1 MSTTLSGLSGM
12 TKIKY
17 NFTLLCKIILDFN
30 LRGKIML
37 KRTISDTIS
46 KISSAWPVL
55 LLTGPRQVGKS
66 SVLNMLK
73 KKTRKYVSLD
83 DISVRDLALGD
94 PRAFLQKYEPPVIID
109 EVQYAPNLFTYIKI
123 WVDERR
129 YEYKSGGKKSV
140 NPAGAFWLTGSQK
153 FALMKG
159 VQESLAGRIA
169 IIDLLGFSYKE
180 ITGKPKESKPFW
192 PDEVDVQKETKTRK
206 VMEVYR
212 DIWRGSFPEFV
223 VNPAMGRDRFFSSYM
238 QTYIERD
245 VKDYQGA
252 ANDLKFYKFVR
263 AVAVRTGNL
272 INYEDL
278 ARDCDIDRRTAQKWL
293 DTLQA
298 SGLVY
303 LLPPYS
309 SNLTNRIIKT
319 PKIYFLDT
327 GLACFLA
334 NINTPEA
341 LEASYLSGAMLETYV
356 LCEILKGFWH
366 NGEDARKLY
375 FYRDCNKKEV
385 DFVLEKNM
393 TLHPVEVK
401 KTTSPN
407 SGDYA
412 NLSVIDSLKK
422 PAGKGALVCLYS
434 GIMPIPK
441 KNALIVPVWEI

>member
-1 MSTTLSGLSGM
+1 
-12 TKIKY
+12 
-17 NFTLLCKIILDFN
+17 
-30 LRGKIML
+30 ML
-37 KRTISDTIS
+37 KRTISDTIL

-73 KKTRKYVSLD
+73 EKGRKYVSLD
-83 DISVRDLALGD
+83 DLAVRGLALND
-94 PRAFLQKYEPPVIID
+94 PQAFLQKYAPPVIID

-123 WVDERR
+123 WADEHR
-129 YEYKSGGKKSV
+129 YKHKSKEDKTA

-153 FALMKG
+153 FSLMKG
-159 VQESLAGRIA
+159 VQETLAGRIA
-169 IIDLLGFSYKE
+169 IVDLLGLSYQE
-180 ITGKPKESKPFW
+180 ITGKPKKSKPFW
-192 PDEVDVQKETKTRK
+192 PDEVKIAEKTKKRTVMDVYK
-206 VMEVYR
+206 
-212 DIWRGSFPEFV
+212 DIWNGSFPEFIT
-223 VNPAMGRDRFFSSYM
+223 NPAIGRDKFFSSYM

-252 ANDLKFYKFVR
+252 TNELKFYKFVR

-272 INYEDL
+272 INYDDL

-303 LLPPYS
+303 LLQPYYA
-309 SNLTNRIIKT
+309 NLTKRITKT

-334 NINTPEA
+334 NIDSPEA
-341 LEASYLSGAMLETYV
+341 LEASYLNGAMLETYA

-366 NGEDARKLY
+366 NGEDARQLY
-375 FYRDCNKKEV
+375 FYRDSNKKEI

-393 TLHPVEVK
+393 ALYPIEVK
-401 KTTSPN
+401 KTTSPD

-412 NLSVIDSLKK
+412 NLAIIEGLKK
-422 PAGKGALVCLYS
+422 PVGKGAVLCLS
-434 GIMPIPK
+434 PDIMPVPK
-441 KNALIVPVWEI
+441 KNAIIMPIWHI